1 MKILFLLNAYEDDG
15 PGRLNYAIIERL
27 SKYEGVQCWT
37 AALRRSGP
45 LKEKF
50 ENLIIPTRVIGMRH
64 TYQLSPYNELVDFI
78 QAEKFDIVHTN
89 LIRTDIIGR
98 FAAKKANVP
107 VIVTTEHGIHTWG
120 VRGKLVAAIVKRL
133 YLHTGKYTDC
143 IIAVS
148 DYVREVL
155 LKEGVPPEKVIR
167 IYNGVDLER
176 FVPVSL
182 EEKKEFFKYL
192 SERVINHLI
201 GGVGHLITLK
211 GHSYFIQAIPKIL
224 QKHPNSLFVFVGE
237 GPLQQQLIAEVSQLG
252 LTEHVRFLGRLSA
265 ITPRVIA
272 ALDVLV
278 QPSLT
283 ESFGLVVAEA
293 LACGVPVVATDV
305 GGLPEIVQEGV
316 NGFMVEPRNPDAIAE
331 KVIWLLDHKEEARQ
345 MGERGREICRQKFDI
360 NSTVQ
365 QYYELYKSLLA
376 GKKP

>member
-15 PGRLNYAIIERL
+15 PGRLIYAIIERL

-78 QAEKFDIVHTN
+78 QTEKFDIVHTN

-133 YLHTGKYTDC
+133 YLHTVKFTDC

-148 DYVREVL
+148 DYVRESL

-192 SERVINHLI
+192 SEREINHLI

-316 NGFMVEPRNPDAIAE
+316 NGFMVEPRNPEAIAE

-365 QYYELYKSLLA
+365 QYYETYKSLLA
-376 GKKP
+376 RKKP

>member
-50 ENLIIPTRVIGMRH
+50 ENLIISTRVIGMRH

-192 SERVINHLI
+192 SEREINHLI